1 MGLANMS
8 VAFVF
13 PGQGSQSVGMMT
25 PFESLPAVRRTFAEA
40 SEVLGTDLWYLA
52 QEGPAEK
59 LNLTANTQPAMLTA
73 GIALFR
79 AWRELGG
86 RDPVAVAGHSL
97 GEYTAWTAAG
107 VLDFAEAVALVRF
120 RGQLMQEAVPAERG
134 AMAAVLGLDENAVRS
149 VCTEAS
155 SSGVVEAANYNTS
168 EQIVIA
174 GEATAVQAAVAL
186 AKARGA
192 KRAVLIAISIPAHCS
207 LMRPAAQRLRERLE
221 TLKLQPPRIMVL
233 NNVDVAA
240 ESAPDRITDA
250 LVRQLFSPVR
260 WVEIVNALAQAGVT
274 TIVEGGP
281 GVVLAGLAKRIAPQV
296 RSIAVKD
303 ADTLRELA
311 TEFKG

>member
-1 MGLANMS
+1 MS

-40 SEVLGTDLWYLA
+40 SEVLGTDLWNLV
-52 QEGPAEK
+52 QQGPSEE

-73 GIALFR
+73 GVALFR

-86 RDPVAVAGHSL
+86 SDPVAVAGHSL
-97 GEYTAWTAAG
+97 GEYTAWTVAG
-107 VLDFAEAVALVRF
+107 VLEFAEAVALVRF
-120 RGQLMQEAVPAERG
+120 RGQLMQEAVPADRG

-149 VCTEAS
+149 ICTEAS
-155 SSGVVEAANYNTS
+155 SSGLVEAANYNTS
-168 EQIVIA
+168 EQVVIA

-207 LMRPAAQRLRERLE
+207 LMRPAAQRLRERLQA
-221 TLKLQPPRIMVL
+221 LKLKPPRIRVL

-250 LVRQLFSPVR
+250 LVRQLSSPVR

-274 TIVEGGP
+274 TIVEAGP
-281 GVVLAGLAKRIAPQV
+281 GAVLTGLGKRIAPQV
-296 RSIAVKD
+296 QSIAVKD
-303 ADTLRELA
+303 ANTLRELA
-311 TEFKG
+311 TEFKA

>member
-1 MGLANMS
+1 MGLADMS

-40 SEVLGTDLWYLA
+40 SEVLGTDLWNLV
-52 QEGPAEK
+52 QQGPSEE

-73 GIALFR
+73 GVALFR

-86 RDPVAVAGHSL
+86 SDPVAVAGHSL
-97 GEYTAWTAAG
+97 GEYTAWTVAG
-107 VLDFAEAVALVRF
+107 VLEFAEAVALVRF
-120 RGQLMQEAVPAERG
+120 RGQLMQEAVPADRG

-149 VCTEAS
+149 ICTEAS
-155 SSGVVEAANYNTS
+155 SSGLVEAANYNTS
-168 EQIVIA
+168 EQVVIA

-207 LMRPAAQRLRERLE
+207 LMRPAAQRLRERLQA
-221 TLKLQPPRIMVL
+221 LKLKPPRIRVL

-250 LVRQLFSPVR
+250 LVRQLSSPVR

-274 TIVEGGP
+274 TIVEAGP
-281 GVVLAGLAKRIAPQV
+281 GAVLTGLGKRIAPQV
-296 RSIAVKD
+296 QSIAVKD
-303 ADTLRELA
+303 ANTLRELA
-311 TEFKG
+311 TEFKA

>member
-1 MGLANMS
+1 MGLADMS

-40 SEVLGTDLWYLA
+40 SEVLGTDLWNLV
-52 QEGPAEK
+52 QQGPSEE

-73 GIALFR
+73 GVALFR

-86 RDPVAVAGHSL
+86 SDPVAVAGHSL

-107 VLDFAEAVALVRF
+107 VLEFAEAVALVRF
-120 RGQLMQEAVPAERG
+120 RGQLMQEAVPADRG

-149 VCTEAS
+149 ICTEAS

-168 EQIVIA
+168 EQVVIA

-207 LMRPAAQRLRERLE
+207 LMRPAAQRLRERLQ
-221 TLKLQPPRIMVL
+221 TLKLKPPRIRVL

-250 LVRQLFSPVR
+250 LVRQLSSPVR

-274 TIVEGGP
+274 TIVEAGP
-281 GVVLAGLAKRIAPQV
+281 GAVLTGLGKRIAPQV
-296 RSIAVKD
+296 QSIAVKD
-303 ADTLRELA
+303 ASTLRELA
-311 TEFKG
+311 TEFKA